1 MSQEQAQAFIAKLK
15 TDEACHARVMVLQD
29 MAAHMHARTDRD
41 IAFSGGVR
49 AAPRFTA
56 P

>member
-15 TDEACHARVMVLQD
+15 TDEAFHAWVMAVKD
-29 MAAHMHARTDRD
+29 MVAHMHARTDRD